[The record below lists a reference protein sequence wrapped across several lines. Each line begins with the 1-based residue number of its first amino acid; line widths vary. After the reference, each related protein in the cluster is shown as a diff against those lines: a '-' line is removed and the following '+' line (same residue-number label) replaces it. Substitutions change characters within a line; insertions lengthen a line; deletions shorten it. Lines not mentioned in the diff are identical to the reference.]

1 MLLEYWNIKI
11 LLKIIIQ
18 IGLKKFLW
26 LKKLQT
32 LFHVITDLNG
42 EEIFETFH
50 EKKIHKRNQKK
61 FITEEIIKKAIN
73 YMDNRKDKITCLR
86 V

>member
-1 MLLEYWNIKI
+1 MVWKSV
-11 LLKIIIQ
+11 
-18 IGLKKFLW
+18 LW
-26 LKKLQT
+26 SKKLQT
-32 LFHVITDLNG
+32 LFHVIIDLNG
-42 EEIFETFH
+42 EETFETFH